1 MYLHDV
7 CLVFVFLML
16 LRLFIA
22 ALWSHCWER
31 ADLLA
36 PAGYIYLFFYFP
48 VWYSESGVVLDC
60 IVS

>member
-1 MYLHDV
+1 MYLHDA

-36 PAGYIYLFFYFP
+36 PAGYIYLIFFL
-48 VWYSESGVVLDC
+48 SRVVFRVRC
-60 IVS
+60 GT